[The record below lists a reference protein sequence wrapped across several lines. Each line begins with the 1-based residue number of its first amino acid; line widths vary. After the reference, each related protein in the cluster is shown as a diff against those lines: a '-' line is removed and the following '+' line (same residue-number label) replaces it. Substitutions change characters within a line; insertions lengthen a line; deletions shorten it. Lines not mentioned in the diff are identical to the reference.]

1 MEETKMKK
9 PDFEFLKEGNKY
21 VFVMKAED
29 IERREYVDKQYVLSH
44 YNELEQ
50 QRNAMHE
57 NIKKINKELE
67 NNKVEK
73 DDELEKFIAMAN
85 NAAKYKKYLD
95 AQDNLKATLD
105 MLERINESIKLIEL
119 KVPEAK
125 RQKK

>member
-1 MEETKMKK
+1 MKK